1 MKTAF
6 HPADLAGIQVR
17 PSRLWTQS
25 LSWILFAVGI
35 ALYAQFSIA
44 RHKENPEDRVVPS
57 AQQLVQGIKS
67 AALEA
72 PEEDD
77 PVDPS
82 APLLTRLSHGMFW
95 KDTVSSGQRFLIAL
109 VLLIPAILLGLH
121 MAVFPYFG
129 ALCLRFV
136 LFFDK
141 IVALSLLPILFI
153 VFGIEECSKIAL
165 MVIGVAPTLILDTCN
180 IAKGVPREQIVK
192 AFTLNSSNLD
202 VTYRIVLK
210 QVLPQIVNSVRLNL
224 KPLALFLFAGEM
236 IAATDG
242 LAYRIALMRRHMGM
256 DIILPYV
263 LWVALLLFFADA
275 LLRFFNRRLHPWYQP
290 L

>member
-44 RHKENPEDRVVPS
+44 RHKENPEDRVGPS
-57 AQQLVQGIKS
+57 AQQLIQGIKS

-77 PVDPS
+77 SVDAN
-82 APLLTRLSHGMFW
+82 APLIERFSHSMLW
-95 KDTVSSGQRFLIAL
+95 KDTLSSGKRFLIAL
-109 VLLIPAILLGLH
+109 ALLIPAILLGLH

-129 ALCLRFV
+129 SLCLRFV
-136 LFFDK
+136 TFFDK

-153 VFGIEECSKIAL
+153 VFGIEEWSKIAL
-165 MVIGVAPTLILDTCN
+165 MVIGVAPTPGWIWIGGYWN
-180 IAKGVPREQIVK
+180 WVGGRHEWVPGRWQAGRPGRAACTASRSAPDRAAIRAAHRVT
-192 AFTLNSSNLD
+192 ARTDSSGR
-202 VTYRIVLK
+202 YR
-210 QVLPQIVNSVRLNL
+210 P
-224 KPLALFLFAGEM
+224 
-236 IAATDG
+236 
-242 LAYRIALMRRHMGM
+242 
-256 DIILPYV
+256 
-263 LWVALLLFFADA
+263 
-275 LLRFFNRRLHPWYQP
+275 
-290 L
+290 